1 MASKVLEQLELVN
14 VEYDEKNSDKVVL
27 TFLDADNG
35 EIREV
40 NFNKK
45 IYKDEKWIYDEEKA
59 EKVEAW
65 CQEFFSL
72 TFENLGQAV
81 GDRKDV
87 YCYDKF
93 NSLFEVEQIA
103 KFEEDMVGQIMSV
116 EVAEVVDDGKA
127 IKIRFQHEGETYE
140 SKMGYSTFMESRNE
154 WFVNPVKRN
163 KQYDKFK
170 EKFAIAVEDKE
181 QLVGKTVMIE
191 VKKAMGKYVYV
202 EIKPFP
208 KKKK

>member
-1 MASKVLEQLELVN
+1 MAKVLENLELVE
-14 VEYDEKNSDKVVL
+14 VTYDEKNSDKASL
-27 TFLDADNG
+27 IFLDADNG

-45 IYKDEKWIYDEEKA
+45 IYKDEKWIFDEEKA
-59 EKVEAW
+59 EKVENW

-72 TFENLGQAV
+72 SFDSLGQAV
-81 GDRKDV
+81 GDRKTV

-127 IKIRFQHEGETYE
+127 IKIRFEYEGETYE
-140 SKMGYSTFMESRNE
+140 SKMGYSTYMESRSE
-154 WFVNPVKRN
+154 WFVNPVKRT
-163 KQYDKFK
+163 KQYAKFN
-170 EKFAIAVEDKE
+170 EKFHIAIHDKE